1 MTERFQNKVVIVTG
15 AGKGMGRS
23 CALAFAREGG
33 AVTVAD
39 IDENAGQAVV
49 HEITEVG
56 GRALFVRCNVGKS
69 TEVQRLIGETVS
81 AFGGVDVVHNNAG
94 IQKYGSVVDMP
105 ESEWDNLMDIN
116 LKATFLTSKYAI
128 PEMRKRGGGAIVNTT
143 SVQAFASQRSVA
155 AYAASKGAMVSLTRC
170 IALDHAPENIR
181 CNCIAPG
188 SIDTPMLRWAAD
200 VFVPENP
207 SQAIVEWGSHHP
219 LGRVG
224 TSEEVARLVLFL
236 ASDDSS
242 FCTGACY
249 TIDGGLLAALM

>member
-1 MTERFQNKVVIVTG
+1 MLERFQNKVIIVTG
-15 AGKGMGRS
+15 AGKGMGRG

-33 AVTVAD
+33 AVVVAD
-39 IDENAGQAVV
+39 VDEAAGNETVRQ
-49 HEITEVG
+49 ITESG
-56 GRALFVRCNVGKS
+56 GKALFVRCNVGQS
-69 TEVQRLIGETVS
+69 AEVQRLVAETVG

-94 IQKYGSVVDMP
+94 VQKYGSVVDMP
-105 ESEWDNLMDIN
+105 ESEWDSLMDIN
-116 LKATFLTSKYAI
+116 LKATFLTCKYAI
-128 PEMRKRGGGAIVNTT
+128 PEMRKRGGGTIVNTA

-170 IALDHAPENIR
+170 IALDHAHENIR

-200 VFVPENP
+200 IFVPENP
-207 SQAIVEWGSHHP
+207 AQAIVEWGSHHP

-224 TSEEVARLVLFL
+224 TSEEVAKLVLFL